1 MKKILFL
8 IFLVSIPLYSQSTA
22 GNKAIYESLYIVDF
36 PTAGIQPNKHLTYDL
51 EVFDDGGVLLTTN
64 YTVWKRLTFGLSYGG
79 TGIIGN
85 SDINFQNIPGINL
98 KVRAFNESIYTPA
111 VALGFDSQGRGG
123 FDISS
128 NRFEYLPPHL
138 FLSLSKNFIWKLGSL
153 ALHGGVNYNAELKE
167 ENRNINF
174 FFGLEQSLGSNNAIV
189 AEYIASNYNDILTEN
204 KGYLNI
210 AYRYSLHKGVTL
222 ELKLR
227 DILQNNKNANNYSRV
242 LRIEIITNL

>member
-1 MKKILFL
+1 MAFPLF
-8 IFLVSIPLYSQSTA
+8 SQSTA

-36 PTAGIQPNKHLTYDL
+36 PTAGIQPNNHLTYDL
-51 EVFDDGGVLLTTN
+51 EVFNNGGLLITTN

-85 SDINFQNIPGINL
+85 SDVNFQNLPGINF
-98 KVRAFNESIYTPA
+98 KVRAFNETIYTPA
-111 VALGFDSQGRGG
+111 VALGFDSQGRGT
-123 FDISS
+123 FDITS
-128 NRFEYLPPHL
+128 NRFEYLAPHL
-138 FLSLSKNFIWKLGSL
+138 FLSLSKNFLWKLGNL
-153 ALHGGVNYNAELKE
+153 ALHGGLNYNAELKK

-174 FFGLEQSLGSNNAIV
+174 FFGFEQSLGSNHAITG
-189 AEYIASNYNDILTEN
+189 EYIANNYKDVLTESR
-204 KGYLNI
+204 GYFNI